1 MREMEYKDSG
11 CDAKAFRD
19 TAVLKDTAILRD
31 TAVEV
36 NLTVL
41 KNNMRLIKEMA
52 GGDVSVMAVVKA
64 NAYGHSASAD
74 GSRSRLSGGG
84 HADGS
89 LGVKTIVS

>member
-1 MREMEYKDSG
+1 MEYKDSG

-64 NAYGHSASAD
+64 NAYGHGAVGIAPALMEAVAVY
-74 GSRSRLSGGG
+74 LSLSTLSE
-84 HADGS
+84 A
-89 LGVKTIVS
+89 LEL